1 MRRHLLLGTAGHID
15 HGKTAIVKTLT
26 GVDTDRLPEEKL
38 RGITVDLGFAAL
50 DLDGLLLGVVDVP
63 GHERFIK
70 NMLAGATGIDLAL
83 LVVAADEG
91 VMPQTR
97 EHFEALSYLRI
108 SAGVIAIT
116 KCDLVDD
123 DMADLVEEDVSRL
136 VAGSFLQ
143 GAAMVHVSA
152 KTGFGLKELRSKL
165 VEAADQVPEQSTEG
179 PFRLS
184 VDRCFSAPGHGT
196 VVTGS
201 VAQGKIS
208 CGDKLELLP
217 AGVSVQVRNLESHG
231 QNLTTICRGQRA
243 AINLT
248 GVHFREVARGN
259 ILATPGSIVPSR
271 LLSIRIEASRY
282 RNRPLKS
289 RTEIRCYTGA
299 TETVGRLRLLEA
311 KSLAPGES
319 QIGQIELQQP
329 ICTTWGESFVA
340 RGLAANEMIGGGQII
355 DPRAYRVSFSDTDK
369 ISRIRELLD
378 DDEAERVAAVAA
390 LAGARSWSLEELSQ
404 RACVTQGAVIV
415 DRLVAAGVLCRF
427 DLNGHSRWLHRE
439 VVAQLEARL
448 TESIDQ
454 VHKADPMHSQVHL
467 GKLRRLFVTLEPPKL
482 LAQLAGRLAASGQL
496 RLDGECVALAAWQ
509 PQLTA
514 QQTQLL
520 EQILAMCE
528 LGGLMPP
535 SVGELAAQLGK
546 SVNEIESLLE
556 VAVDRNELVRLPD
569 KDSRDAKAAQRARLY
584 LHRSAENRLIDQL
597 VALQSEPNGWTVSRF
612 GEIFSLSRK
621 YAIPLCNHL
630 DQTGITSRQGDL
642 RRLHKSDSIST

>member
-15 HGKTAIVKTLT
+15 HGKTALVKALT

-97 EHFEALSYLRI
+97 EHFEALGYLRI

-123 DMADLVEEDVSRL
+123 DMVDLVEEDVSRL
-136 VAGSFLQ
+136 VADSFLQ
-143 GAAMVHVSA
+143 GAAMVHVST

-248 GVHFREVARGN
+248 GVHFREVTRGN

-415 DRLVAAGVLCRF
+415 DRLVGAGVLCRF

-448 TESIDQ
+448 TESIDK

-546 SVNEIESLLE
+546 SVSEIESLLE

-597 VALQSEPNGWTVSRF
+597 VALQSDPNGWTVSRF

>member
-1 MRRHLLLGTAGHID
+1 
-15 HGKTAIVKTLT
+15 
-26 GVDTDRLPEEKL
+26 
-38 RGITVDLGFAAL
+38 
-50 DLDGLLLGVVDVP
+50 
-63 GHERFIK
+63 
-70 NMLAGATGIDLAL
+70 
-83 LVVAADEG
+83 
-91 VMPQTR
+91 
-97 EHFEALSYLRI
+97 
-108 SAGVIAIT
+108 
-116 KCDLVDD
+116 
-123 DMADLVEEDVSRL
+123 
-136 VAGSFLQ
+136 
-143 GAAMVHVSA
+143 
-152 KTGFGLKELRSKL
+152 
-165 VEAADQVPEQSTEG
+165 
-179 PFRLS
+179 
-184 VDRCFSAPGHGT
+184 
-196 VVTGS
+196 
-201 VAQGKIS
+201 
-208 CGDKLELLP
+208 
-217 AGVSVQVRNLESHG
+217 
-231 QNLTTICRGQRA
+231 
-243 AINLT
+243 
-248 GVHFREVARGN
+248 
-259 ILATPGSIVPSR
+259 
-271 LLSIRIEASRY
+271 
-282 RNRPLKS
+282 
-289 RTEIRCYTGA
+289 
-299 TETVGRLRLLEA
+299 LRLLEA

-390 LAGARSWSLEELSQ
+390 LAGARSWSLDELSQ

-415 DRLVAAGVLCRF
+415 DRLVGTGVLCRF
-427 DLNGHSRWLHRE
+427 DSSGHSRWLHRE

-448 TESIDQ
+448 TESIDK

-546 SVNEIESLLE
+546 SVSEIESLLE

-597 VALQSEPNGWTVSRF
+597 VALQSDPNGWTVSRF

>member
-15 HGKTAIVKTLT
+15 HGKTALVKALT

-97 EHFEALSYLRI
+97 EHFEALGYLRI

-123 DMADLVEEDVSRL
+123 DMVDLVEEDVSRL
-136 VAGSFLQ
+136 VADSFLQ

-248 GVHFREVARGN
+248 GVHFREVTRGN

-415 DRLVAAGVLCRF
+415 DRLVGAGVLCRF

-448 TESIDQ
+448 TESIDK

-546 SVNEIESLLE
+546 SVSEIESLLE

>member
-15 HGKTAIVKTLT
+15 HGKTALVKALT

-97 EHFEALSYLRI
+97 EHFEALGYLRI

-123 DMADLVEEDVSRL
+123 DMVDLVEEDVSRL
-136 VAGSFLQ
+136 VADSFLQ
-143 GAAMVHVSA
+143 GAAMVHVST

-248 GVHFREVARGN
+248 GVHFREVTRGN

-415 DRLVAAGVLCRF
+415 DRLVGAGVLCRF

-448 TESIDQ
+448 TESIDK

-546 SVNEIESLLE
+546 SVSEIESLLE

>member
-15 HGKTAIVKTLT
+15 HGKTALVKALT
-26 GVDTDRLPEEKL
+26 GVDADRLPEEKL

-123 DMADLVEEDVSRL
+123 DMVDLVEEDVSQL
-136 VAGSFLQ
+136 VADSFLQ

-152 KTGFGLKELRSKL
+152 KTGFGLQELRSKL

-208 CGDKLELLP
+208 CGDKLDLLP

-243 AINLT
+243 ALNLT

-271 LLSIRIEASRY
+271 LLSVRIEASRY
-282 RNRPLKS
+282 RNRPLKY

-311 KSLAPGES
+311 KSLAPGGS

-329 ICTTWGESFVA
+329 TCTTWGESFVA

-390 LAGARSWSLEELSQ
+390 LAGARSWSLDELSQ

-415 DRLVAAGVLCRF
+415 DRLVGTGVLCRF

-448 TESIDQ
+448 TESIDK

-467 GKLRRLFVTLEPPKL
+467 GKLRRLFVTLEPPEL
-482 LAQLAGRLAASGQL
+482 LAQLAGRLATSGQL
-496 RLDGECVALAAWQ
+496 RLDGEYVAMAAWQ

-535 SVGELAAQLGK
+535 SVGELTAQLGK
-546 SVNEIESLLE
+546 SVSEIESLLE

-569 KDSRDAKAAQRARLY
+569 KDSRGAKAAQRARLY

-642 RRLHKSDSIST
+642 RRLHKTDSTST

>member
-15 HGKTAIVKTLT
+15 HGKTALVKALT

-97 EHFEALSYLRI
+97 EHFEALGYLRI

-123 DMADLVEEDVSRL
+123 DMVDLVEEDVSRL
-136 VAGSFLQ
+136 VADSFLQ
-143 GAAMVHVSA
+143 GAAMVHVST

-248 GVHFREVARGN
+248 GVHFREVTRGN

-415 DRLVAAGVLCRF
+415 DRLVGAGVLCRF

-448 TESIDQ
+448 TESIDK
-454 VHKADPMHSQVHL
+454 VHKAEPMHSQVHL
-467 GKLRRLFVTLEPPKL
+467 GKLRRHFVTLEPPEL

-496 RLDGECVALAAWQ
+496 RLDGEYVALAAWQ

-546 SVNEIESLLE
+546 SVSEIESLLE